1 MIRLT
6 FYALAPLFMLLFL
19 ACFASVLAY
28 GLLRF
33 TGDVLPLNKV
43 VSKITLLLLLL
54 SIFPLKKILK
64 FSWSDLGFA
73 PRTVFFKQMGQGL
86 MLALATLLPVL
97 LTLYLLDV
105 HIWDTS
111 RNWTMGKIA
120 GKIGLALF
128 FAMLIAL
135 GEEIL
140 FRGLLMTG
148 LRRKMPLIAAVG
160 ISSFYYA
167 ALHFLNSYTQ
177 VPFEQQTIATGL
189 LMVADAFANWF
200 NPLFVSAL
208 ISLFVVGVFL
218 AVIRNRTPQSLGLCI
233 GCHAGWVWQIK
244 VSNDLFNINPQTDY
258 LYLVSTYNGVVGPL
272 VSIWLVLAMLVYCR
286 QRPVSDRCHYAK
298 TA

>member
-1 MIRLT
+1 MRSIVYTLLPLVL
-6 FYALAPLFMLLFL
+6 LASL
-19 ACFASVLAY
+19 AAFASVLGY
-28 GLLRF
+28 GLLRI
-33 TGDVLPLNKV
+33 TGEFMPFNKV
-43 VSKITLLLLLL
+43 IGKITLLLLLL
-54 SIFPLKKILK
+54 SILPLKKILK

-73 PRTVFFKQMGQGL
+73 PRPLFFKQIGQGL
-86 MLALATLLPVL
+86 LLAFITLLPVM
-97 LTLYLLDV
+97 LTLYLLEV
-105 HIWDTS
+105 HVWDDTRS
-111 RNWTMGKIA
+111 WTAGKIA

-140 FRGLLMTG
+140 FRGLLMTS

-177 VPFEQQTIATGL
+177 VPFEQQTISTGL

-218 AVIRNRTPQSLGLCI
+218 AVIRSRSPQSVGLCI

-244 VSNDLFNINPQTDY
+244 VSNDLFNINIHSDY
-258 LYLVSTYNGVVGPL
+258 LYLVSPYNGVVGPL
-272 VSIWLVLAMLVYCR
+272 VSVWLVLAMLAYSQMR
-286 QRPVSDRCHYAK
+286 LVSDRSH
-298 TA
+298 